1 MTPAARSVQIFGLYL
16 CLLGPGLVLIP
27 GPLLAPF
34 AIAAPM
40 EIWVRVAGLLAGL
53 LGIYYL
59 VAARHE
65 LTPLIR
71 ASVWGRAA
79 VLPLFAGLVAFHGAP
94 VALMV
99 FGAVDAAAALWT
111 GLALRR
117 PHALAA

>member
-1 MTPAARSVQIFGLYL
+1 MTPAARTVHLFGLYL
-16 CLLGPGLVLIP
+16 CLLGPGLTLMP
-27 GPLLAPF
+27 GQLLAPF

-40 EIWVRVAGLLAGL
+40 EIWVRVAGLLVGL
-53 LGIYYL
+53 IGIYYL

-79 VLPLFAGLVAFHGAP
+79 VLPLFAVLVALYAAP
-94 VALMV
+94 PALLV

-117 PHALAA
+117 PRVLAV